1 MDIYT
6 SGLTPIIKIMV
17 LYMIVAAVVVAAL
30 VLIFKNRRKLNQC
43 QRVLNDNAVEISKL
57 KNAISEQETA
67 IATESERCAK
77 AIHENTSSIRYAK
90 RIQSAAFPQ
99 KEISSIFSDY
109 FIFTKPHTI
118 VTGDFYKSFEIEHYK
133 IFALAD
139 CSGHG
144 VPGGFLTMLGLSA
157 LKESL
162 AKHFYDENID
172 LAAILEEMRDFV
184 KSSLRSNDDSV
195 SNIND
200 GLNLTLC
207 AFDNNGGGVRFA
219 GANQNVYLYSNG
231 TLTTYNGD
239 RMPIGWSFK
248 GDSPFSE
255 TFIPVKKGDMLYF
268 TTDSLQNQFGGPEN
282 VKFSTK
288 RLTAM
293 FEQIGGM
300 PIEEQKNTVSS
311 IVNDW
316 IEGYAQVDDLTLAGV
331 RI

>member
-1 MDIYT
+1 MEI
-6 SGLTPIIKIMV
+6 SGIISFIIMLV
-17 LYMIVAAVVVAAL
+17 VVVAVVVAAV
-30 VLIFKNRRKLNQC
+30 VLILKYRRKLNHC
-43 QRVLNDNAVEISKL
+43 QRIFDDNAIEINKL
-57 KNAISEQETA
+57 KKLISEQETA
-67 IATESERCAK
+67 ITTESERCAK

-118 VTGDFYKSFEIEHYK
+118 VTGDFYKSFEIENYK

-172 LAAILEEMRDFV
+172 LAVILEELRDFV
-184 KSSLRSNDDSV
+184 KSSLRSTDD
-195 SNIND
+195 NIATIND
-200 GLNLTLC
+200 GMNLTLC

-300 PIEEQKNTVSS
+300 PIEEQKNTVAS
-311 IVNDW
+311 IVNEW

-331 RI
+331 KL